1 MKKPNFFQRLSKAT
15 KYAFGIGVGYDAT
28 KNTRY
33 REQKRI
39 YGGIFTE
46 DKELPL
52 GDRLSV
58 ISVLLDQ
65 RRNNPCVK
73 AICRLREEDVVGR
86 GLKPRPDT
94 GDPVLDKELEAWWQA
109 YSDDCEVT
117 GLSMMESQK
126 LLASLPLI
134 HGDGGL
140 LLLDD
145 GKCQLIAGEQIGV
158 DTPSVFTPKAKDEEK
173 DGIIEGIELD
183 ENGRPLAYHIGQ
195 LRDNGRNKSEAV
207 PADRFIHHTKRMR
220 IGQLRGVPELAT
232 AVDVLMDIQ
241 EYENIEM
248 IAAKASASLSAAVKK
263 ESALDFELGAR
274 VEEDDRL
281 EYFEP
286 GRFHYLEPGE
296 DVSVISPSG
305 RPNVNAI
312 EWLIY
317 KLRKVGSTIGIP
329 TEYLLMTI
337 GETSFS
343 ASQGMVLLYQNTIE
357 AEQRFLQQ
365 TLNKW
370 WAWRLKYALETKEL
384 VINQE
389 TNLSSVAWQS
399 PAFRW
404 INRSSQV
411 AADAQYLQ
419 MGAISIDTICSQFG
433 FTTEEVFT
441 QKAKD
446 IAKAKALADQY
457 ELDSWRDLMNPIT
470 TYGSF
475 AYAPHEEPDD
485 LLVDNAPIDE
495 DKPNGD
501 IQ

>member
-1 MKKPNFFQRLSKAT
+1 MKPNFFQRLKKAT
-15 KYAFGIGVGYDAT
+15 RYAFGIGVGYDAT

-46 DKELPL
+46 DKELPM
-52 GDRLSV
+52 GDRLSM
-58 ISVLLDQ
+58 ISILLDQ

-86 GLKPRPDT
+86 GLRPRPDT
-94 GDPVLDKELEAWWQA
+94 GDPVLDKELESWWA
-109 YSDDCEVT
+109 EYATDCEVT

-140 LLLDD
+140 LLMDD
-145 GKCQLIAGEQIGV
+145 GRVQLVAGEQIGV
-158 DTPSVFTPKAKDEEK
+158 DTPSVFTPNQSDSENES
-173 DGIIEGIELD
+173 IIEGVELD
-183 ENGRPLAYHIGQ
+183 SHGAPTGFHIGQ
-195 LRDNGRNKSEAV
+195 LRDNGRNKSEFV
-207 PADRFIHHTKRMR
+207 PVDRFIHHTKRMR

-263 ESALDFELGAR
+263 ENALDFELGAR
-274 VEEDDRL
+274 VEDDSRL

-312 EWLIY
+312 DWLIY

-357 AEQRFLQQ
+357 AEQRFMSQ
-365 TLNKW
+365 TLNRW
-370 WAWRLKYALETKEL
+370 WNWRLRYALETKEL
-384 VINQE
+384 SIGGNA
-389 TNLSSVAWQS
+389 NLANVPWQS

-411 AADAQYLQ
+411 QADSQYLQ
-419 MGAISIDTICSQFG
+419 MGAVSIDTICGQFG
-433 FTTEEVFT
+433 HTVEEVFT

-446 IAKAKALADQY
+446 ITKAKALAEQY
-457 ELDSWRDLMNPIT
+457 DLDSWRDLMNPIV

-475 AYAPHEEPDD
+475 SYAPLEEPD
-485 LLVDNAPIDE
+485 VDTKPIVE
-495 DKPNGD
+495 ES
-501 IQ
+501 

>member
-1 MKKPNFFQRLSKAT
+1 MKANFFQRLRKAT
-15 KYAFGIGVGYDAT
+15 RYAFGIGIGYDAT

-52 GDRLSV
+52 GDRLSM
-58 ISVLLDQ
+58 ISILLDQ

-73 AICRLREEDVVGR
+73 AICRLREEDVIGG

-94 GDPVLDKELEAWWQA
+94 GDPVLDAELQSWWA
-109 YSDDCEVT
+109 EYATDCEVT

-126 LLASLPLI
+126 LLASLTLI

-140 LLLDD
+140 LLLED
-145 GKCQLIAGEQIGV
+145 GRVQLIAGEQIGV
-158 DTPSVFTPKAKDEEK
+158 DTPSVFTPNATEDK
-173 DGIIEGIELD
+173 DGIIEGVEID
-183 ENGRPLAYHIGQ
+183 SSGKPTGFYIGT
-195 LRDNGRNKSEAV
+195 LRGGERSKSELV
-207 PADRFIHHTKRMR
+207 SVADFIHHTKRMR

-232 AVDVLMDIQ
+232 AVDVLMDIE

-263 ESALDFELGAR
+263 ESALDFELGSR
-274 VEEDDRL
+274 EEEDSRL

-312 EWLIY
+312 DWLIY

-357 AEQRFLQQ
+357 AEQRFMQQ
-365 TLNKW
+365 TMNRWWKW
-370 WAWRLKYALETKEL
+370 KLAHAISRKEL
-384 VINQE
+384 TIKQE
-389 TNLSSVAWQS
+389 VNLSEVPWQS

-411 AADAQYLQ
+411 QADSQYLQ
-419 MGAISIDTICSQFG
+419 MGAMSIDQLCTQFG
-433 FTTEEVFT
+433 TTPEEVFT

-446 IAKAKALADQY
+446 ISKAKQLAKQY
-457 ELDSWRDLMNPIT
+457 DLDSWRDLMNPIT

-475 AYAPHEEPDD
+475 AYQPHEEPDD
-485 LLVDNAPIDE
+485 PVPVDTPTNTE
-495 DKPNGD
+495 QG
-501 IQ
+501 

>member
-1 MKKPNFFQRLSKAT
+1 MKANFFQRLKKAT
-15 KYAFGIGVGYDAT
+15 RYAFGIGVGYDAT

-52 GDRLSV
+52 GDRLSM
-58 ISVLLDQ
+58 ISILLDQ

-73 AICRLREEDVVGR
+73 AICRLREEDVIGR

-94 GDPVLDKELEAWWQA
+94 GDPVLDKELESWWDD
-109 YSDDCEVT
+109 YSSDCEVS

-126 LLASLPLI
+126 LLSSLPLI

-145 GKCQLIAGEQIGV
+145 GRVQLIAGEQIGV
-158 DTPSVFTPKAKDEEK
+158 DTPSVFMPKESEQSEK
-173 DGIIEGIELD
+173 KGIIEGLELND
-183 ENGRPLAYHIGQ
+183 VGAVTGYHIGQ
-195 LRDNGRNKSEAV
+195 LRDNGRAKSELI

-248 IAAKASASLSAAVKK
+248 ISAKASASLSAAVKK

-274 VEEDDRL
+274 AEADDRL

-312 EWLIY
+312 EWLVY

-357 AEQRFLQQ
+357 AEQRFMQQ

-370 WAWRLKYALETKEL
+370 WGWRLKYALESKEL
-384 VINQE
+384 TINTE
-389 TNLSSVAWQS
+389 VNLKLNKVPWQS

-419 MGAISIDTICSQFG
+419 MGAVSIDTICGQFG
-433 FTTEEVFT
+433 STPEEIFT

-446 IAKAKALADQY
+446 ISKAKELAIQY
-457 ELDSWRDLMNPIT
+457 DLDSWRDLMNPIT
-470 TYGSF
+470 TFGSF
-475 AYAPHEEPDD
+475 SYAPLEEPEMVDKKPIVEEQPDAD
-485 LLVDNAPIDE
+485 L
-495 DKPNGD
+495 
-501 IQ
+501 